1 MSEAIKL
8 QIFPQRTVLF
18 LGHYC
23 KLDVTK
29 FMDGNAGGKVGLLI
43 PKPSYFSWLCWYTSR
58 LEPRQCGTDVG
69 LDRQRLFGAVR
80 GRESPAGRKT
90 KLYKTEPIREDMY
103 IFTLSLM
110 LDFSR
115 ALLHLG
121 GVINTH
127 DRY

>member
-8 QIFPQRTVLF
+8 QIFPQRDVLF

-69 LDRQRLFGAVR
+69 LDRQKIVRRRPWARVPGGKKNKAVQNRAYKRRHVHIHIIPNARLFPSTSA
-80 GRESPAGRKT
+80 
-90 KLYKTEPIREDMY
+90 
-103 IFTLSLM
+103 
-110 LDFSR
+110 SR
-115 ALLHLG
+115 WRDQH
-121 GVINTH
+121 T
-127 DRY
+127 